1 MSTYQHGSDDADTVL
16 EIKDLKTYFNLEDGI
31 VKAVDGVSLALKR
44 NQTLGLVGESGC
56 GKSMTATS
64 IMRLVKSPPGKIV
77 GGEILLQQGQNGH
90 SQVTD
95 LVKLPANGSRMREI
109 RGGEIAMV
117 FQEPMTSLNPLY
129 NIGTQIAET
138 VQLHQRV
145 SKKEALGRAQEMLEK
160 VQISDAR
167 RRLDEYP
174 HQLSGGMRQR
184 VMIALALSCNP
195 AILLADEPTTALDV
209 TVQAQIIDLMRALQK
224 DFQSSIVMITHN
236 LGVVSQMADTVAVMY
251 MGKIV
256 EYANVGDAFHRPMH
270 PYTVGLLNSV
280 PVLGRKSRKQ
290 LVPIRGMVPSPTETI
305 RGCPFAARCPQVMPV
320 CREEL
325 PPLLEAQPGH
335 KVACWL
341 LGMVDCRL
349 QIVDFVSDVLP
360 IIRRWP
366 IHNTLAAHISNIT
379 LHVSRSYR
387 FSRRMYV

>member
-1 MSTYQHGSDDADTVL
+1 MSTYQNSSADTDTVL
-16 EIKDLKTYFNLEDGI
+16 EIKDLKTYFDLEEGT
-31 VKAVDGVSLALKR
+31 VKAVDGVSLELKR

-77 GGEILLQQGQNGH
+77 GGEILLQQGQNGS
-90 SQVTD
+90 SQLTD
-95 LVKLPANGSRMREI
+95 LVKLPANGSKMREI

-129 NIGTQIAET
+129 SIGTQIAET
-138 VQLHQRV
+138 VRLHQKA
-145 SKKEALGRAQEMLEK
+145 SKKEALDRAQEMLEK

-236 LGVVSQMADTVAVMY
+236 LGVVSQMADHVAVMY

-256 EYANVGDAFHRPMH
+256 EYAAVRDVFHRPLH

-290 LVPIRGMVPSPTETI
+290 LVPIRGMVPSPTEMI

-325 PPLLEAQPGH
+325 PLLREVESGH

-341 LGMVDCRL
+341 
-349 QIVDFVSDVLP
+349 
-360 IIRRWP
+360 
-366 IHNTLAAHISNIT
+366 
-379 LHVSRSYR
+379 Y
-387 FSRRMYV
+387 